1 MAAETA
7 VVKAKRAPPVHPPF
21 SEMITEAIVALNE
34 RIGSSQYAITKFM
47 EEKHKQLPQSFRKLL
62 LLNLKKLVASGKLLK
77 VKASFKL
84 PPRYLSHRNLLR
96 SSVQNRILI

>member
-1 MAAETA
+1 
-7 VVKAKRAPPVHPPF
+7 
-21 SEMITEAIVALNE
+21 MITEAIVALNK